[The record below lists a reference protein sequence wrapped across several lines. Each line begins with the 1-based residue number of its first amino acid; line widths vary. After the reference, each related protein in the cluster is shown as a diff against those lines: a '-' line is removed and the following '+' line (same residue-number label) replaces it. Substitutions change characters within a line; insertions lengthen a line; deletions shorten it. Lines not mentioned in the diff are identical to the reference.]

1 MAINTNTIADSTP
14 QRLSKK
20 FENLAVSE
28 NPLPQGDGNIRISP
42 FDDYFLFTLYDE
54 KNGQNVPIDLS
65 NVGTLYISFIGTNDE
80 VKIPNY
86 TNVTDIDMANGQV
99 LFRISGNDG
108 KRILGLN
115 TSNFYISSKMKGES
129 GTTSDESVLYNGT
142 FSSVTTA
149 ARESLTSQLTT
160 VRNELNSQIT
170 ALTAENAALIASNV
184 TLNKKIEELNTA
196 VIALTAS
203 NQEMSN
209 ELAELTKEL
218 TSTQQTQIQQN
229 AANAQALSEVVKSSV
244 AQVSAIQ
251 STNETVNPK
260 EKLAVIKALANS
272 NQRYI
277 FGGNSTF
284 ANLIKRTRN
293 RNR

>member
-1 MAINTNTIADSTP
+1 MAINTNIIADSTP

-20 FENLAVSE
+20 FENLSVGE

-54 KNGQNVPIDLS
+54 KNGQNIPIDLS

-80 VKIPNY
+80 VRIPNY

-115 TSNFYISSKMKGES
+115 TSSFYISSKMKGES
-129 GTTSDESVLYNGT
+129 GTTSDESVLYTGT

-149 ARESLTSQLTT
+149 AKESLTSQLTT
-160 VRNELNSQIT
+160 VRNELNAQIA
-170 ALTAENAALIASNV
+170 ALTAENAGLTASNA
-184 TLNKKIEELNTA
+184 TLNKKIEELNTV

-218 TSTQQTQIQQN
+218 SSTQQTQIQQN
-229 AANAQALSEVVKSSV
+229 AADAQALSEVVKSSV
-244 AQVSAIQ
+244 AQVSTVQ
-251 STNETVNPK
+251 GSSETVNPK
-260 EKLAVIKALANS
+260 EALAAIRTLAKS

-277 FGGNSTF
+277 FGGNPLF
-284 ANLIKRTRN
+284 ANLIKRTRQK
-293 RNR
+293 R

>member
-1 MAINTNTIADSTP
+1 MAINTNIIADSTP
-14 QRLSKK
+14 QRFSKK
-20 FENLAVSE
+20 FENLSISE

-54 KNGQNVPIDLS
+54 KNGQNIPIDLS

-80 VKIPNY
+80 VRIPNF

-115 TSNFYISSKMKGES
+115 TSSFYISSKMKGES
-129 GTTSDESVLYNGT
+129 GTTSDESVLYTGT

-149 ARESLTSQLTT
+149 AKESLTSQLTT
-160 VRNELNSQIT
+160 VRNELNTQI
-170 ALTAENAALIASNV
+170 AVLTAENTGLITSNA
-184 TLNKKIEELNTA
+184 TLNKKIEELNTV

-218 TSTQQTQIQQN
+218 SSTQQTQIQQN
-229 AANAQALSEVVKSSV
+229 ATDAQALSEIVKSSV
-244 AQVSAIQ
+244 AQVSTIQ
-251 STNETVNPK
+251 GSSETVNPK
-260 EKLAVIKALANS
+260 EALAAIRTLAKS

-277 FGGNSTF
+277 FGGNPLF
-284 ANLIKRTRN
+284 ANLIKRTRQN
-293 RNR
+293 R

>member
-1 MAINTNTIADSTP
+1 
-14 QRLSKK
+14 
-20 FENLAVSE
+20 
-28 NPLPQGDGNIRISP
+28 
-42 FDDYFLFTLYDE
+42 
-54 KNGQNVPIDLS
+54 
-65 NVGTLYISFIGTNDE
+65 
-80 VKIPNY
+80 
-86 TNVTDIDMANGQV
+86 MANGQV

-115 TSNFYISSKMKGES
+115 TSSFYISSKMKGES

-160 VRNELNSQIT
+160 VTNELNAQIA
-170 ALTAENAALIASNV
+170 ALTAENAGLTASNA

-196 VIALTAS
+196 VVALTAS

-218 TSTQQTQIQQN
+218 STAQQTQIQQN
-229 AANAQALSEVVKSSV
+229 ATDAQALSEIVKSSV
-244 AQVSAIQ
+244 AQVSTVQ
-251 STNETVNPK
+251 GSSETVNPK
-260 EKLAVIKALANS
+260 EALAAIRTLARS

-277 FGGNSTF
+277 FGGNPLL
-284 ANLIKRTRN
+284 ANLIKRTRQN
-293 RNR
+293 R